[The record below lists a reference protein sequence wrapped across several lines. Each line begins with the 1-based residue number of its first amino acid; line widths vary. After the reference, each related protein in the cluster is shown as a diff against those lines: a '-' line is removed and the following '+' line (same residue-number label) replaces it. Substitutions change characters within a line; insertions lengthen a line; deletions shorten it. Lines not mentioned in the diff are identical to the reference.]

1 LLNSLLL
8 ARQYLLL
15 MYHISLLISSV
26 HFLHLL
32 TEAEYAVVH
41 AVLVYKI
48 VPTTGLATLAYSV
61 MLESIHMLLR
71 QGYLY
76 FDVNV

>member
-1 LLNSLLL
+1 M
-8 ARQYLLL
+8 Q
-15 MYHISLLISSV
+15 
-26 HFLHLL
+26 
-32 TEAEYAVVH
+32 VH

-71 QGYLY
+71 HLSYLY
-76 FDVNV
+76 FDAVNV